1 MAQSAAGVQQV
12 EGERGRSHRGKGT
25 VSFTPGDDV
34 LGMGQRKQSGDRRK
48 PLRGNDG
55 CGGLQGGEKLERSD
69 AGEVKIVPVADGGNT
84 A

>member
-1 MAQSAAGVQQV
+1 M
-12 EGERGRSHRGKGT
+12 
-25 VSFTPGDDV
+25 SFTPGGNA
-34 LGMGQRKQSGDRRK
+34 LGMGQRKQSADRRK
-48 PLRGNDG
+48 LRRGNGG